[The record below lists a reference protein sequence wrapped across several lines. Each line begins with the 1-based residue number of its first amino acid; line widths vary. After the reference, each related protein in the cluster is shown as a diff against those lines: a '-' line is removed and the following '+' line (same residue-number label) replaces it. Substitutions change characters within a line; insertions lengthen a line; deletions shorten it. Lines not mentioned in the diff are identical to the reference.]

1 MKKLPVT
8 AAKNVAEAYGLKQ
21 VILMAWDGEL
31 THVVTW
37 GQTQDDCAMAA
48 EGGNYL
54 KEKMGW
60 PTFDDQPPRGSRSW
74 RGCLRRKLRDRL
86 SAPPARAGPCSAL
99 QLLAGPL

>member
-8 AAKNVAEAYGLKQ
+8 AAKNLAEAYSLKQ

-31 THVVTW
+31 TRVVTW

-60 PTFDDQPPRGSRSW
+60 PTFDDQPALVKR
-74 RGCLRRKLRDRL
+74 LR
-86 SAPPARAGPCSAL
+86 ARVQEL
-99 QLLAGPL
+99 ENLLKEKVA